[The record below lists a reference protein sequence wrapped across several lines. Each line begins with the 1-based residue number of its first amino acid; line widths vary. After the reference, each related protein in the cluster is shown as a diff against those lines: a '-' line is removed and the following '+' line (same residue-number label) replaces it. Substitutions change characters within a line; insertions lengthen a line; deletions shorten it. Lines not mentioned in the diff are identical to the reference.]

1 MNLDVIYHRAQS
13 WVDWSIRSSPK
24 QTRHNLYCLC
34 EQSWVGW
41 SIRSSPKRYSIY
53 LYCLCEE
60 RQRRSK
66 LGGQGVVRSSERS
79 PLPGASNSCAPWESS
94 RPSTFVIK
102 LDDEPRPQLRLVRL
116 GPLTSPKIWM
126 SKTQD

>member
-24 QTRHNLYCLC
+24 Q
-34 EQSWVGW
+34 
-41 SIRSSPKRYSIY
+41 YSIY

-79 PLPGASNSCAPWESS
+79 PLPGASNSCVPWETS
-94 RPSTFVIK
+94 RRFTIGRVSHGAESAPSASTASGLTPTPTSAHPTNTLHI
-102 LDDEPRPQLRLVRL
+102 LLPQYKPTGLIYLMQV
-116 GPLTSPKIWM
+116 
-126 SKTQD
+126 